1 MRPKKNN
8 LSAFRDPIRS
18 FTPEVKNIN
27 EAESFRFETKFST
40 KTAMKKYFNNIL
52 MIMHFMFIKISY
64 LYGFI
69 GFSNI
74 IQNSCNEIF
83 NQLIEFYTIT
93 LLVRQKTYENTSQ
106 HFVRF
111 LTYLPIFSLLINIL
125 SDFVVLTS
133 SVHQNVTHFS

>member
-1 MRPKKNN
+1 
-8 LSAFRDPIRS
+8 
-18 FTPEVKNIN
+18 
-27 EAESFRFETKFST
+27 
-40 KTAMKKYFNNIL
+40 
-52 MIMHFMFIKISY
+52 MFIKISY

-111 LTYLPIFSLLINIL
+111 LTYLPIL
-125 SDFVVLTS
+125 
-133 SVHQNVTHFS
+133 